1 MGTPR
6 LAIKRIYEPA
16 AAGDGLRILV
26 DRIWPRGIA
35 KTEAGLDDWCREIAP
50 STGLRRWFG
59 HETER
64 WEEFRKRYF
73 SELRSNAAVETVEEA
88 MKTGPVT
95 LLYGAKDQVHN
106 QAVALAE
113 FLSGKGDRRGSA
125 SDESRTG
132 RLGGHP

>member
-35 KTEAGLDDWCREIAP
+35 KAEAGLDDWCREIAP

-64 WEEFRKRYF
+64 WEEFRRRYAA
-73 SELRSNAAVETVEEA
+73 ELKQNHAAVEA
-88 MKTGPVT
+88 LRAQLRGRHAT
-95 LLYGAKDQVHN
+95 LLYAAKDEKHN
-106 QAVALAE
+106 NAVVLRE
-113 FLSGKGDRRGSA
+113 FLQR
-125 SDESRTG
+125 
-132 RLGGHP
+132 H